1 MAVPRNRQSNSRK
14 NNKRSHHAKKP
25 VALSTCS
32 SCGNWCK
39 THAACPHC
47 GHYKGRNVMQVE
59 GAKTSTGE

>member
-1 MAVPRNRQSNSRK
+1 MAVPRNRQSNARK

-25 VALSTCS
+25 VALATCS

-47 GHYKGRNVMQVE
+47 GHYKGRNILQE
-59 GAKTSTGE
+59 SSATPAAE